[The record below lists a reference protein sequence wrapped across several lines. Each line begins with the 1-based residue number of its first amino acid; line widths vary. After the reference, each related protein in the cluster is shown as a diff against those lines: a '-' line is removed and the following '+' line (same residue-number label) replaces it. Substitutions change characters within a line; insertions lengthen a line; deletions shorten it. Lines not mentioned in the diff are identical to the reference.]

1 VARRDGKHSDQFGSF
16 EMSAKPAASKTK
28 AKPSAAAGF
37 ADMLTVGGLANMLGG
52 TDANAPVFTQVKIA
66 DIKILPQHRGSDAME
81 EDGQT
86 LEELGADI
94 ADQGML
100 QPVLVCENDEGPEPF
115 RLIAGE
121 RRTRASLLKGIDTVP
136 AMAYGKLTDEQINR
150 IQYAENVHRLNLRQI
165 DEAKVLQ
172 RDVERL
178 GSVLAAAAHHNKSS
192 SWVTKRIGL
201 LDLPQQTSRLLTEQI
216 SADAEVIGTVKQI
229 EKRDP
234 EKAAAVVEELKEQRG
249 KKGNNARETVQKAKD
264 EVKPP
269 KKPRQEKK
277 PPVNS
282 ENVATP
288 KDRSHEAPSAVV
300 DVPLDTEAGSSDNQ
314 DNNQEDE
321 NSTSMLDNLNDIFA
335 DAKKEDNPPSDDEGD
350 ANDEKA
356 DDVDSSRA
364 PALPPAE
371 VLDRSYNL
379 IADSGSHPK
388 TVLEVMD
395 AGERAQCKNWLS
407 SFYEAGTAV
416 KPKMLGREVAKG
428 FRARTFANEGH
439 GLFALVAFVTGAEDG
454 AVFNLLDIFGSV
466 KP

>member
-1 VARRDGKHSDQFGSF
+1 
-16 EMSAKPAASKTK
+16 MSAKPAASKTK

-136 AMAYGKLTDEQINR
+136 AMAYGKLTEEQINR

-178 GSVLAAAAHHNKSS
+178 GSVLAAAAHHNKSP

-277 PPVNS
+277 PPANP
-282 ENVATP
+282 ENVATA
-288 KDRSHEAPSAVV
+288 KDRSHEAPGAVV
-300 DVPLDTEAGSSDNQ
+300 DIPVDAGAGNADNQ
-314 DNNQEDE
+314 DDQ
-321 NSTSMLDNLNDIFA
+321 NSTSMLDDLNDIFA
-335 DAKKEDNPPSDDEGD
+335 DAKKDDNQNTDGEGD
-350 ANDEKA
+350 AQDEKA
-356 DDVDSSRA
+356 DDADSNRA

-371 VLDRSYNL
+371 ALDRSYNL
-379 IADSGSHPK
+379 IAESGSHPK

-395 AGERAQCKNWLS
+395 EGERTQCKNWLS

-428 FRARTFANEGH
+428 FRARTFAHEGH

>member
-1 VARRDGKHSDQFGSF
+1 
-16 EMSAKPAASKTK
+16 MSAKSAAGKTK

-52 TDANAPVFTQVKIA
+52 SDANAPAFTQVKIS
-66 DIKILPQHRGSDAME
+66 DIKIMPQHRGSDAME

-100 QPVLVCENDEGPEPF
+100 QPVLICENDEGPEPF

-178 GSVLAAAAHHNKSS
+178 GSVEAAAAHHNKSP
-192 SWVTKRIGL
+192 SWVSKRVGL

-234 EKAAAVVEELKEQRG
+234 VKAAAVVEELKEQRG

-277 PPVNS
+277 PASNPD
-282 ENVATP
+282 NVATP
-288 KDRSHEAPSAVV
+288 KDRSHEAPGPVL
-300 DVPLDTEAGSSDNQ
+300 DVPPGAAAGTD
-314 DNNQEDE
+314 DAPNNQEGGTD
-321 NSTSMLDNLNDIFA
+321 SVSMLDDLNNIFA
-335 DAKKEDNPPSDDEGD
+335 DAKSDDAQSGD
-350 ANDEKA
+350 TSGDNQA
-356 DDVDSSRA
+356 DDEPGSSTA
-364 PALPPAE
+364 PALPPAA

-379 IADSGSHPK
+379 IAESGSHPK
-388 TVLEVMD
+388 TVLDVMHAD
-395 AGERAQCKNWLS
+395 ERAECKNWLS

-416 KPKMLGREVAKG
+416 KPKMLGKEVAKG
-428 FRARTFANEGH
+428 FRTRTFANEGH
-439 GLFALVAFVTGAEDG
+439 GLFALLAFLTGSEDG
-454 AVFNLLDIFGSV
+454 AVFNLLDIFGAV

>member
-1 VARRDGKHSDQFGSF
+1 
-16 EMSAKPAASKTK
+16 MSANQAGNKAN
-28 AKPSAAAGF
+28 AKPSATAGF
-37 ADMLTVGGLANMLGG
+37 ADMLTTGGLAGLIGG

-66 DIKILPQHRGSDAME
+66 DIRILPQHRGSDAME

-86 LEELGADI
+86 LAELGEDI
-94 ADQGML
+94 EQQGML
-100 QPVLVCENDEGPEPF
+100 QPVLLCENDEGPEPF

-150 IQYAENVHRLNLRQI
+150 IQFAENVHRLNLRQI

-178 GSVLAAAAHHNKSS
+178 GSVLAAAAHHNKSP

-216 SADAEVIGTVKQI
+216 SADAEVIGAVKQI

-234 EKAAAVVEELKEQRG
+234 ERAAAVVEELKEQRG
-249 KKGNNARETVQKAKD
+249 QKGSNARETVQAVKD
-264 EVKPP
+264 AVKPP
-269 KKPRQEKK
+269 KTPRQGKK
-277 PPVNS
+277 PPADPA
-282 ENVATP
+282 NVATP
-288 KDRSHEAPSAVV
+288 RSITHTDPGPVVHVPASAGVAI
-300 DVPLDTEAGSSDNQ
+300 PG
-314 DNNQEDE
+314 NQEDGAGTTLLE
-321 NSTSMLDNLNDIFA
+321 ELNKIPEVAETGDNDSAAAAAAAAAAVNVA
-335 DAKKEDNPPSDDEGD
+335 APASESDNGRP
-350 ANDEKA
+350 
-356 DDVDSSRA
+356 

-371 VLDRSYNL
+371 VLDRSYSL
-379 IADSGSHPK
+379 IADNGSHPK

-395 AGERAQCKNWLS
+395 EGERTQCKNWLS

-428 FRARTFANEGH
+428 FRTRTFAHEGH

-454 AVFNLLDIFGSV
+454 ALFNLLDIFGSV

>member
-1 VARRDGKHSDQFGSF
+1 MTTNKVAGKTQ
-16 EMSAKPAASKTK
+16 P
-28 AKPSAAAGF
+28 KPSAAAGF
-37 ADMLTVGGLANMLGG
+37 ADMLTAGGLANMLGG
-52 TDANAPVFTQVKIA
+52 NDANAPVFSRIKIS

-115 RLIAGE
+115 RMIAGE

-136 AMAYGKLTDEQINR
+136 AMAYGKLTEDQINR

-216 SADAEVIGTVKQI
+216 SADAEVIGTLKQI

-277 PPVNS
+277 PPANP
-282 ENVATP
+282 ENVAKA
-288 KDRSHEAPSAVV
+288 KDRSHEAPSAVTS
-300 DVPLDTEAGSSDNQ
+300 VPLGTEAGNSENQ
-314 DNNQEDE
+314 TDNQEDD
-321 NSTSMLDNLNDIFA
+321 NRASMLDDLNNIFA
-335 DAKKEDNPPSDDEGD
+335 DAKKADNQNPEDESDTKDED
-350 ANDEKA
+350 AHDA
-356 DDVDSSRA
+356 DSNRA

-371 VLDRSYNL
+371 ALDRSYNL
-379 IADSGSHPK
+379 IAENGSHPK

-395 AGERAQCKNWLS
+395 EAERTQCKNWLS
-407 SFYEAGTAV
+407 SFYEAGTSV

-428 FRARTFANEGH
+428 FRARSFANEGH